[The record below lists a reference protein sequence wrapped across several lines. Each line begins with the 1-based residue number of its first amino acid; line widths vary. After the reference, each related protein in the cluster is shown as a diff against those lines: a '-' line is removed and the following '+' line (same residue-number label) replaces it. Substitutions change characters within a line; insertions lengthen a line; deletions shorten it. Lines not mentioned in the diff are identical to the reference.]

1 MSVGVVAGAA
11 AGGVLIV
18 AVIVFLYIRRRRVR
32 RYLKVSVTSPEGEEE
47 SDDEIQEYE
56 ENVVSLEKRS
66 IFVKKVHN

>member
-1 MSVGVVAGAA
+1 VVAGAA

-32 RYLKVSVTSPEGEEE
+32 RYLKVSVTNPEGEEE
-47 SDDEIQEYE
+47 SDDEMQEYE

>member
-1 MSVGVVAGAA
+1 M
-11 AGGVLIV
+11 

-32 RYLKVSVTSPEGEEE
+32 RYLKVSVTNPEGEEE
-47 SDDEIQEYE
+47 SDDEMQEYE